1 MRKSIHRLV
10 AVASLVT
17 FAGLAGC
24 SSDPQAPDLSQQL
37 EKDTGAPW
45 TVYTDP
51 RSNEVR
57 FLAPR
62 TPVKIGSGSPEENAR
77 AFFTRYRDSLH
88 ASGQADEL
96 QLVGS
101 ATDSRGNL
109 HLRFAHFLPGTEL
122 PIFGAGSTAH
132 FTPEGAVYWLETDF
146 RADLADVDAHAS
158 VTQEEAMAA
167 AVAHVQAE
175 CAVTGAPPIVAAT
188 DLGVLSDP
196 ETRATLAYRVAVTAP
211 ESSCLAPTV
220 LVDATTGAPLKIEE
234 GGHRVQEP
242 TVGGSLFYRV
252 KDFRDVK
259 PISVTPVSGSASRF
273 QMVSDDTSNLRVLT
287 RSFGTG
293 AIIQTNDITHW
304 DESSSA
310 KGAAADAH
318 FHTRKAL
325 AFLRSFAAN
334 FDAHGKSGLVFP
346 LSLDVNA
353 TVHDQSAANSNG
365 SNAFATID
373 PVTKGDIIHF
383 GDGNVAVHPNELPYS
398 AAYDIVAHELAH
410 LITFHTSNLKY
421 ENQSGAL
428 NESFSDVMA
437 AAAEH
442 ADSPDDAEN
451 FLIGEDLF
459 VKAANG
465 GGPVLRS
472 MTAPRSTAGVDH
484 LSDLITC
491 AKKVPPS
498 RGNDQ
503 CGVHANSGI
512 GNRAFSLIVQGGA
525 VMKFTQNAPPVQRPV
540 GVARGIGWE
549 RATELTYWATT
560 GLTATAT
567 FENAA
572 LAQIAEAARTLDPE
586 VEQAVVCAW
595 HAVGVLSSSPE
606 FDNLLGST
614 VCTPPA
620 APSPSPPPGPTPVN
634 FCEDRGDALVCDPA
648 AGAQAIQCK
657 GGFAVPN
664 DVEYCADPNA
674 RCKSVSA
681 ADLTALH
688 TPTGELDCE

>member
-1 MRKSIHRLV
+1 MRKSLHRLV
-10 AVASLVT
+10 ALASLVA

-37 EKDTGAPW
+37 EKDTGASW

-57 FLAPR
+57 FLAPK
-62 TPVKIGSGSPEENAR
+62 TPVQIGSGSPEENAR

-88 ASGQADEL
+88 ASGRADEL

-146 RADLADVDAHAS
+146 RADLADLDAHAS
-158 VTQEEAMAA
+158 VTKEDAMAA
-167 AVAHVQAE
+167 ALAHVQAE
-175 CAVTGAPPIVAAT
+175 CGVTGAPPVVAAT

-211 ESSCLAPTV
+211 ESSCLAPAV

-234 GGHRVQEP
+234 GGHSVQEP
-242 TVGGSLFYRV
+242 TVGGSLFFRV

-259 PISVTPVSGSASRF
+259 PISVTQVSGSASRF

-287 RSFGTG
+287 RSFATG
-293 AIIQTNDITHW
+293 AIIQTNDIAHW

-325 AFLRSFAAN
+325 AFLRPFAAN

-346 LSLDVNA
+346 LSRDVNA

-365 SNAFATID
+365 SNAFANID

-383 GDGNVAVHPNELPYS
+383 GDGNVALHPNELPYS
-398 AAYDIVAHELAH
+398 AAYDVVAHELTH
-410 LITFHTSNLKY
+410 LITFRTSNLKY

-428 NESFSDVMA
+428 NESFSDVMG

-442 ADSPDDAEN
+442 AASPNDAIN

-459 VKAANG
+459 VKDASG
-465 GGPVLRS
+465 KGPVLRS

-484 LSDLITC
+484 LDDLITC
-491 AKKVPPS
+491 KKNVPPS

-503 CGVHANSGI
+503 CGVHSNSGI

-525 VMKFTQNAPPVQRPV
+525 VMKFTKDAPPVQRPV

-572 LAQIAEAARTLDPE
+572 LAQIAEAARTLDPA

-595 HAVGVLSSSPE
+595 HAVGVLPSSPE

-620 APSPSPPPGPTPVN
+620 APSPPPPPGPMPVN
-634 FCEDRGDALVCDPA
+634 FCEGRGDALVCDPA
-648 AGAQAIQCK
+648 AGSQAIQCK
-657 GGFAVPN
+657 GGFPVPN

-681 ADLTALH
+681 TDLTALR

>member
-1 MRKSIHRLV
+1 MRKSLPRLV
-10 AVASLVT
+10 AFASLVA
-17 FAGLAGC
+17 FAGLAAC
-24 SSDPQAPDLSQQL
+24 SSDPQRPDLSQQL
-37 EKDTGAPW
+37 EQDTGAPW

-57 FLAPR
+57 FLAPK
-62 TPVKIGSGSPEENAR
+62 TPVKIGTGSPEENAR
-77 AFFTRYRDSLH
+77 AFFTHYRDSLH
-88 ASGQADEL
+88 ASGRANEL

-109 HLRFAHFLPGTEL
+109 HLRFAHFLPGTEI

-175 CAVTGAPPIVAAT
+175 CAVTGAPPVVAAT

-220 LVDATTGAPLKIEE
+220 LVDATTGVPLKIEE

-242 TVGGSLFYRV
+242 TVGGSLFFRV

-442 ADSPDDAEN
+442 ADSPDDAAN

-498 RGNDQ
+498 RANDQ

-525 VMKFTQNAPPVQRPV
+525 VMKFTQDAPPVQRPV

-634 FCEDRGDALVCDPA
+634 FCEGRGDALVCDPA

-681 ADLTALH
+681 ADLTALR